1 MVLCTCGLMFSGC
14 GNSIDNLSI
23 KLTSGSLVESETQG
37 EYELT
42 LVKTQDDNNKEWSVQ
57 IAAEVEGLGAGMSSK
72 IEWSGDSRYVNIVAN
87 EDGSIATITG
97 VTSTNI
103 PTIVTAYSVEN
114 RKAQA
119 IIKVTNIVKPQ
130 SISGSKYGA
139 GELGIPLGTAFS
151 LKPEEV
157 FTFLPEDATVP
168 VYEYTI
174 NGVVVNSD
182 EEFTLSGVE
191 DGYATLTAAP
201 KNKDEFTQE
210 QLTALSYTID
220 RVRVYNPLT
229 DENTTL
235 SIMGQA
241 GDVDEITLIKNAK
254 DDKNK
259 AILNVTAPSSVEYSV
274 SSPNNVVYDERDNP
288 RGQLSVKYD
297 TRLKQFTLV
306 GLAAMD
312 EFMQVDINLTV
323 AGIKNSMVLTK
334 SFSVRIVDYPN
345 AIAVNGV
352 AGNTDVELRVFD
364 QYKAG
369 EVGTEL
375 RLNIAPDSKLYTDIT
390 VELDDEAVVD
400 MDLVGRLLINN
411 QPFTGTMSVK
421 SGTTMYLTNN
431 KGYGQ
436 LTLKVYAADTRGT
449 VDEVVRKIIIKLEQ
463 SITSM
468 EIDRANFDATTGNLI
483 LEIDEYND
491 SVSTSYRDLF
501 VRVSPE
507 NASFDTVTAVSSDT
521 SVVEIS
527 IEDYVNC
534 EILVRAKNIG
544 TATLSLVAQSGV
556 KLTVQVQVVS
566 RYKATA
572 VKLDPNMSSVMY
584 CSDLTTY
591 KLMTISNDR
600 DPVETLEMA
609 YIAKTGS
616 GNGVYLVNTF
626 YPSSAVESGMVA
638 SVEFTSGDLSIASLY
653 NTNSSIYRNVLT
665 TERAG
670 LVTFDMVVRYYK
682 LVGSNLVLEEDVVN
696 AAFTIQVFEQIT
708 SLTVNE
714 SSVELLAAVQNLG
727 AGISIGGSTSQSA
740 YDSVNSSKTLRVT
753 VNPTNSN
760 VSAANAVWSIEGN
773 TSKITLSTTKGGE
786 TVVSVKPLAGNDLRV
801 SATIIVSVTDL
812 NGVAFTQE
820 VKVIANKIQ
829 QITEVYI
836 KNYESSLKNNSLY
849 FELFKDD
856 GFTLDVTVGPASAT
870 NKNLEYIIFDA
881 DLLSKREDGENVIRM
896 SAGNGKFL
904 YFRIK
909 PRDPTSDDYSTQY
922 SCKTA
927 QLVYD
932 ESAGTYTIKPK
943 KAGYAF
949 AFIIPQDVAKV
960 KVDEITN
967 LTDQLRNVSDRAT
980 IKRLP
985 ITVADGE
992 SVYYQLYT
1000 PEDVASIGSTEAGL
1014 SKNYYVM
1021 NTIDMS
1027 PYINKQLSANSN
1039 WTWTPIGDVS
1049 SPFTG
1054 SIQSMIYNGESPT
1067 QNIVGWSLSREFN
1080 SIAAGSTVDYRN
1092 YGIFGVVTG
1101 EIKNI
1106 NIYLNTYAMKQ
1117 SIFVGSGL
1125 VQILN
1130 HYNYGLLVGRLSSR
1144 EVKIDDENTEIQ
1156 YGKIS
1161 DVTVYCGNLTYVY
1174 THKPT
1179 DPNTGVSANFGV
1191 IGMTDAGTIVN
1202 GVNATIANASIT
1214 SNDMI
1219 VNFGGIVGRNLGV
1232 IGTTDEVNTYSNSSD
1247 VVANLQVTYDTKKTS
1262 QSTLGSAVG
1271 LNLGVVGNV
1280 KSDGK
1285 LSATTKL
1292 VVIGGVVGKNTL
1304 FVDLGVEQDSAV
1316 INNVLSS
1323 VKIRS
1328 ESVDAIQGGV
1338 VGYSIGGEIAIAYY
1352 DIYDTQASLTG
1363 DNDSIGIRATG
1374 FTGGIAGQIINTA
1387 ISYAIVQSYDLDPN
1401 TYNMISTG
1409 GSMGGLVG
1417 FAQGGSIRN
1426 SFVNAGLRGNGG
1438 IIAGIL
1444 GQASYTGDGSV
1455 RTEISDVYARGYLTV
1470 NNASGYAIAGV
1481 TANSVNI
1488 ARAYVDLNNDDLTA
1502 ANGALSVENV
1512 YIVRSTATDTS
1523 GAITIIN
1530 RDEMLDKVVL
1540 ELGFGVDAWAKDSGE
1555 TPTNAGFPYLL
1566 MNGEKFVRQVPNQVI
1581 LTART
1586 FDNVLDDGR
1595 INSVLNIAGDTK
1607 KIVIMYRED
1616 AVYNLS
1622 ELFGL
1627 TTDLSL
1633 APENISINF
1642 SVNGTNVVQLLSTV
1656 NFVSTQIKLIGTGTA
1671 YIRINSSQ
1679 NLRAYDAIQICVID
1693 GYDSVGMFDEN
1704 GDSIIEDLGEG
1715 VYQRLKIKHNGSTQ
1729 AFVEYYSDGQKV
1741 SGISGGVKFVTGLKY
1756 YANSGSLITATDSN
1770 GAVITNYNISIMSWQ
1785 EGEFDGNACLY
1796 YYASNNDKIVLTAV
1810 GDDKDSAF
1818 VTLIIPYIDV
1828 QFYMLDSD
1836 KNIVSLNSYKYEIV
1850 ELNEMSFDTQ
1860 IYYGV
1865 SDIAMGVGDGTT
1877 IFSGE
1882 KLESSVTIFNDAYVD
1897 TMQLRDLLWYQLYEV
1912 DEDGNTAMVAYYD
1925 PTLPAAQ
1932 QVLTSSDIYVNFT
1945 KITYLAESNA
1955 VIINYN
1961 AELSQTMR
1969 KNLTSSKIY
1978 RIVIGAIDDN
1988 GEKITKTVS
1997 LQWTFIPQEVTHVT
2011 ISHFSDAINSGAKL
2025 TQAGD
2030 TPTNTVVAGEYGLL
2044 RITISPDYANF
2055 DSVEVTSSVVN
2066 GSPMVFDQ
2074 RVLEIT
2080 TDRTTGADVYTYTT
2094 WQQGVGNITN
2104 GLSLSRASLINGDFD
2119 GNFYVR
2125 TICLSTLE
2133 TGTQF
2138 TITVAITANGERKTY
2153 ARTLTVYKT
2162 DTLSLE
2168 GEHYSDVLGNY
2179 IVAAGTGYTSSST
2192 WTQNQ
2197 NPIEVSIGAAYYDAE
2212 ISVDTASAGQGA
2224 AIIRENGKYYLY
2236 TGNVAKDNLITVTL
2250 TAKQNIGGFT
2260 YRATRSITYE
2270 VVDFYVI
2277 TLRADEVMP
2286 TTKRFAFIDNKYYDF
2301 NLFDGIDSTNIN
2313 QISVITFDP
2322 SNITTCNKVLNLIK
2336 SLNGIG
2342 ADAYNGWKHRVVEAD
2357 GRIAFVDLEPK
2368 TDPDENWIDN
2378 NYQFLSTPNGY
2389 KMVSSGISSGNV
2401 LQFELLYYYDAGSFT
2416 LTTSAANATFGL
2428 STDYINME
2436 FYQVTSQ
2443 EHPQPIRTL
2452 NQLMS
2457 MEADIDYILLNDL
2470 TINDAWTPLNVA
2482 VKSFNGNGYS
2492 INFNA
2497 TSITPSTANPTN
2509 YGLFG
2514 TIDAAS
2520 VIKNVKIVIGA
2531 DGLAVNDDE
2540 ASKSALNFGVLAGT
2554 NNGTVYNCEV
2564 YGLNNKMAANVV
2576 VANPTVSGASHSV
2589 AGLVAVNAGG
2599 ITNSRV
2605 SYVSINAGGNVAGLV
2620 VENSGVIAGS
2630 YYSGGTITNLS
2641 ESADFA
2647 TAGLVINNAYGGIIT
2662 SSYAGGTYT
2671 VTTDGVTKLD
2681 TRESVYRTRDATIQS
2696 GVTSAGFVYT
2706 NYGTVSDCYSA
2717 VEIFST
2723 KMSGFVFT
2731 NYGSGKISRCYS
2743 TSDLSSTGAIIAS
2756 YPFIGVNSDNATQN
2770 NNYNKTDGIVN
2781 CYYYD
2786 SGFASTRLE
2795 EAKALS
2801 EADFCGTNG
2810 NSPFAEY
2817 IFSRDGE
2824 AGSEFTGVWVFV
2836 DEDNL
2841 YFTPDRFVSTLQ
2853 VKADASIDKLYTNF
2867 GPKLVSASLI
2877 ATPRMELVKSE
2888 ENSTGEI
2895 VHTYTNKYGSVF
2907 RQEDNADYFTDYS
2920 YDPIVVSNM
2929 TQFNNAFDVASD
2941 NVEKVDDV
2949 ILSDIRIVNHLTQS
2963 DLNSGVA
2970 MYSPTA
2976 KYAGILAGNGFTF
2989 NNVSLA
2995 VNNST
3000 VEYYGLIGKLCYMPS
3015 SSDDS
3020 VSHIGTIKNYSVTLS
3035 NIACSTVTYVGGLAG
3050 WVESANLYDVKVTNN
3065 YGRVVGNNIV
3075 GGIAGY
3081 VTGTSRVHTAYSN
3094 VGVTANYRANTENLY
3109 NLDLIKAH
3117 NLDVS
3122 KKVNVD
3128 TLGYA
3133 GGLFGVIDLTQFDT
3147 SNPSSSNTNEARVY
3161 NIRNDSN
3168 ASIVGKVAGGLIGG
3182 VGEYTVVYKANKT
3195 VEAGALI
3202 KGYVFAGGIVGQNNG
3217 FIKYANI
3224 TYTSEVQTL
3233 VDSARTGY
3241 KTEAYLDLFSASS
3254 NPLAIGGVVGLNIGS
3269 TNINWPGGTVQL
3281 SSSKVAVR
3289 DSTAGNAGGVV
3300 GAAYGGDIRACLA
3313 TGSVLASKTAYV
3325 GGIVG
3330 YLSDFSADNA
3340 ILVGMNNPFGEA
3352 MSAGTTVDYV
3362 VAMNNYLAED
3372 YNYYYALHTNDSKGI
3387 YGAVGGI
3394 VGYVSDSSLIY
3405 TTHSVA
3411 TNSSDPYAYLTN
3423 PTNYFVSQISNRV
3436 LALTQTAP
3444 ITSGTGYF
3452 NLYEVDDQ
3460 GAVIVN
3466 YAVGKYG
3473 TDNSINLG
3481 IGKTRAYMLQ
3491 NYDEIF
3497 AGWDKYSIDNSSGSP
3512 SIIEKDLPAIIEV
3525 STIDDLKIMYWHP
3538 EKTYVLVNDI
3548 DFQDYS
3554 VTDQKRILSPF
3565 FAIGSESSPFTGEF
3579 RGKTKSD
3586 GTLPVIKDVYII
3598 NAGASSLGFFGAIS
3612 NAKISNIVI
3621 ENIHYSTALNKNAK
3635 ANVGGL
3641 AGVATNSVVE
3651 NVTILNTDTQNSGIY
3666 TNANNVGGMFGKI
3679 RSLNDGE
3686 MIIES
3691 CYVENNLVLTDNIY
3705 SAAQQTG
3712 AFTVT
3717 LGGFAGTIEGKTTIA
3732 GAMAVGQ
3739 MTVKYSDMTSQ
3750 AMKDQNASEIEHIVG
3765 GFAGQISGDDVVESG
3780 CVTAVNITLDNVL
3793 SHTRAGGFAGVIGG
3807 TKLTKVDSHANINVN
3822 MANIT
3827 DTKVMYVGG
3836 LIGEM
3841 RSASS
3846 VSGFIAAGD
3855 IRLNGNYGVNTLNTQ
3870 AANHYVAGM
3879 VAHMGSSA
3887 RVMSGYSIVSVINDT
3902 MLTNIDMG
3910 FGSGDISGVS
3920 TTGSVKADKFYALTA
3935 TDRANIGQKSGVV
3948 KSGGDLDTAGNV
3960 FVRYQNENDYYRIR
3974 NDATKNEMF
3983 NTTYNKMYTFGSGFY
3998 KTAPIMISQNDNYT
4012 SRFDSI
4018 DGSEY
4023 RYYLQTGNITLT
4035 EQNKLYGTNTQ
4046 LSSFRGSYNGGGFT
4060 ITLPAHFDINSVSVS
4075 TANCGLFGEI
4085 VSTQSE
4091 PSMILGVVIDDVMV
4105 YANLG
4110 ESVENFGIL
4119 AGVASPHTIFANC
4132 YVAGEINLNVRGTTS
4147 IGGLVGSSGA
4157 VYIGCATDLV
4167 ANLYGDA
4174 EFKYGAI
4181 FGTANA
4187 SNANYTLIDVYSAGK
4202 INNNGSLGAV
4212 AGMIADSSA
4221 SNLFARNSYTMTEIN
4236 SVSNKTANVVY
4247 SLGAMSHNTDGI
4259 WYDGNNAINKSS
4271 DVLWETYNYRDKRG
4285 QNFVGSNYAV
4295 DSTVNYGMPTL
4306 KWLREDNLVAYTGR
4320 GVTADPYIISTATQF
4335 AWMTENA
4342 SFGTCYVLGDDI
4354 DYKLLAATSGYTT
4367 RDFRGS
4373 LDGNYNY
4380 INNLTAT
4387 LFGTVSGSVTK
4398 LGFDKVATATGVI
4411 LANNVTVQNAVSQI
4425 YVNSNSGM
4433 MVRSGYIS
4441 DSLSTGATFGSGA
4454 TNCYA
4459 GAIDNTTYSTLDSS
4473 VWVFDG
4479 AKYTLSGFLK
4489 DCATSAKPIGN
4500 FAVGNLGYDNVR
4512 TISVSSDQDFYN
4524 AMFYAGNFSGKY
4536 RIVAGSGYS
4545 TLNLNGY
4552 KLNVPSTVTE
4562 ITGITTIQNGNLS
4575 NASIEKFDT
4584 NTLTIDSCGIVGDG
4598 QSAIL
4603 GESSS
4608 KFSKVVIKNSRLIA
4622 NRAGGML
4629 LDTIDSA
4636 IDLTLNDSAIFVEAD
4651 NVDLVAGNATE
4662 AANGYKITIRNVEIY
4677 GKPMRDIVYDNRAD
4691 GSIYVDAIL
4700 GGKMM
4705 NNIINN
4711 NTANVTLDLKNM
4723 GLNGSVVAKNG
4734 GNVTLTS
4741 SGLDSDGAMFG
4752 ENTKNISLVLSET
4765 DKLTKAVA
4773 DTNSGEITI
4782 TGSNS
4787 IIESKI
4793 VTTNKAGGKIT
4804 VTLTDS
4810 VIKSPLVESNAGE
4823 LEITLNGTKGSE
4835 ISANLVNSNTGKIT
4849 ANLTN
4854 TKLNGSIATTN
4865 AASGKIDFVMSGG
4878 SNGAPAVD
4886 NNAGSVNVELENA
4899 TINSNLFNTN
4909 TGTINWNKLSGN
4921 TIKNYLI
4928 DTQNSTAI
4936 MIMKLDS
4943 GNTISH
4949 SLIRTANSNTT
4960 FELTSAVV
4968 TTYLVES
4975 NNKIMTITATNCSNL
4990 RNLVNVNNAGATIS
5004 LTATNCTITQMI
5016 SASNAGVLSVN
5027 ITGGTLD
5034 RLAVTNAATGS
5045 ITGSISGTNVKL
5057 LVGTNNGTVNVSV
5070 KGNATVSSVI
5080 TTNGAS
5086 GSATIEVSGATVS
5099 GDLVAANAGVATI
5112 NLGSNIKIA
5121 TTSANLVGVNTKTTT
5136 INVNSA
5142 LTLTGMNSFAFVGDS
5157 SGTINLN
5164 INAATSISGDTISG
5178 VVSKYSNTN
5187 TDEKAINVVLK
5198 ANYTLKGTTV
5208 SPIAGNTTGAGAFDA
5223 TKNLNYTQN
5232 GFNIIVNGTNF
5243 DPNPVTPD
5251 PNPENPDSG
5260 ETGGGGGA

>member
-1 MVLCTCGLMFSGC
+1 MSKIRYVLCGILVVLCTCGLMFSGC
-14 GNSIDNLSI
+14 GNSIDNLSV
-23 KLTSGSLVESETQG
+23 KLTAGSLVETETQG

-42 LVKTQDDNNKEWSVQ
+42 LVKSQGEDDKEWSTQ
-57 IAAEVEGLGAGMSSK
+57 ITAEVEGLGAGMSSK

-87 EDGSIATITG
+87 KDGSVATITG

-119 IIKVTNIVKPQ
+119 VIRVTNIVKPQ

-151 LKPEEV
+151 IKPNEM

-174 NGVVVNSD
+174 NGMVVNSD
-182 EEFTLSGVE
+182 EEFTLTGLE
-191 DGYATLTAAP
+191 DGYATLTAVP

-229 DENTTL
+229 NENTTL
-235 SIMGQA
+235 SLMGQA
-241 GDVDEITLIKNAK
+241 GDIDEITLIKNAK

-259 AILNVTAPSSVEYSV
+259 AILNVTAPSSIEYTV
-274 SSPNNVVYDERDNP
+274 SSPNNIVYDERNNP
-288 RGQLSVKYD
+288 RGQLSVRYD

-306 GLAAMD
+306 GLSAMD
-312 EFMQVDINLTV
+312 EFMRVDINLTV
-323 AGIKNSMVLTK
+323 AGIKNSLVLTK
-334 SFSVRIVDYPN
+334 SFVVRIVDYPN
-345 AIAVNGV
+345 SIAVNGV

-369 EVGTEL
+369 ELGTEL
-375 RLNIAPDSKLYTDIT
+375 RLNIAPDSKLYTDIS
-390 VELDDEAVVD
+390 VELDNETVAD
-400 MDLVGRLLINN
+400 MNLVSKLLINN
-411 QPFTGTMSVK
+411 QPFTGTMNVK
-421 SGTTMYLTNN
+421 SGTTLYLTNN

-436 LTLKVYAADTRGT
+436 ITLKVYAVDTRGT

-463 SITSM
+463 SITNM

-483 LEIDEYND
+483 LEIDEYNS
-491 SVSTSYRDLF
+491 SVSTNYRDLF

-507 NASFDTVTAVSSDT
+507 NASFDTVSVVSSDT
-521 SVVEIS
+521 SIVEVS

-556 KLTVQVQVVS
+556 KLTVQVRVVS

-572 VKLDPNMSSVMY
+572 ITLDPNMSSVMY
-584 CSDLTTY
+584 CADLTTY
-591 KLMTISNDR
+591 KLMTISDSI
-600 DPVETLEMA
+600 DPVKTLEMA

-616 GNGVYLVNTF
+616 GNGVYLQNTF
-626 YPSSAVESGMVA
+626 YPNSAVQSGMIA
-638 SVEFTSGDLSIASLY
+638 SVEFVSGDLSVASLY

-665 TERAG
+665 TEHAG
-670 LVTFDMVVRYYK
+670 LATFDMIVRYYK
-682 LVGSNLVLEEDVVN
+682 LEGSNLVLEEDVVN
-696 AAFTIQVFEQIT
+696 SAFTVQVFEQIT

-714 SSVELLAAVQNLG
+714 SSVELLAGVQNFG
-727 AGISIGGSTSQSA
+727 AGLPLGGGTSQSA
-740 YDSVNSSKTLRVT
+740 YDSVNGSKTLRVT

-760 VSAANAVWSIEGN
+760 VSATSAVWSIDGN

-801 SATIIVSVTDL
+801 SATVIVSVTDL
-812 NGVAFTQE
+812 NGVTFTQE

-829 QITEVYI
+829 QITDVYI
-836 KNYESSLKNNSLY
+836 KNYDSSLKNNSLY

-856 GFTLDVTVGPASAT
+856 GFTLDVSVGPASAT

-881 DLLSKREDGENVIRM
+881 ELLSGREDGENVIRM

-909 PRDPTSDDYSTQY
+909 ARDPTSADYSTQY

-927 QLVYD
+927 QLIYD

-967 LTDQLRNVSDRAT
+967 LTDQLRNVSDRST

-1027 PYINKQLSANSN
+1027 PYINKKLNADSKWA
-1039 WTWTPIGDVS
+1039 WTPIGNVS

-1054 SIQSMIYNGESPT
+1054 SIQSMVYNGESPT
-1067 QNIVGWSLSREFN
+1067 QNIVGWSLSHEFS
-1080 SIAAGSTVDYRN
+1080 SIEAGSTVDYRN

-1106 NIYLNTYAMKQ
+1106 NIYLNNYAMKQ
-1117 SIFVGSGL
+1117 SIFVGSGSS
-1125 VQILN
+1125 QILN
-1130 HYNYGLLVGRLSSR
+1130 HYNYGLLAGRLSSR
-1144 EVKIDDENTEIQ
+1144 KVKIDDENTEMQ
-1156 YGKIS
+1156 YGQIS
-1161 DVTVYCGNLTYVY
+1161 NVTVYCGNLTYIY

-1179 DPNTGVSANFGV
+1179 DPNAGVSANFGV
-1191 IGMTDAGTIVN
+1191 VGMTDAGTTVN
-1202 GVNATIANASIT
+1202 GVNATINSANIN

-1219 VNFGGIVGRNLGV
+1219 INFGGIVGRNLGV
-1232 IGTTDEVNTYSNSSD
+1232 IGTQDEVNTYSNSSD
-1247 VVANLQVTYDTKKTS
+1247 VVANLQVTYDTPKS
-1262 QSTLGSAVG
+1262 IQSTMGSAVG
-1271 LNLGVVGNV
+1271 LNLGVVRNV
-1280 KSDGK
+1280 KSSGK
-1285 LSATTKL
+1285 LSASTEQ

-1304 FVDLGVEQDSAV
+1304 FIDLGVEQASAE
-1316 INNVLSS
+1316 IKNVLSS
-1323 VKIRS
+1323 VKIRTQA
-1328 ESVDAIQGGV
+1328 DGAIQGGV
-1338 VGYSIGGEIAIAYY
+1338 VGHSTGGEITIAYY
-1352 DIYDTQASLTG
+1352 DIYNTQASTTG
-1363 DNDSIGIRATG
+1363 DNDSVGIRATG
-1374 FTGGIAGQIINTA
+1374 FTGGIAGQIINTD
-1387 ISYAIVQSYDLDPN
+1387 ISYAIVQSYDID
-1401 TYNMISTG
+1401 TSIYNMISMG
-1409 GSMGGLVG
+1409 GSMGGIVG
-1417 FAQGGSIRN
+1417 IAQGGSIRN

-1438 IIAGIL
+1438 IVAGIL
-1444 GQASYTGDGSV
+1444 GQASYNSGGATA
-1455 RTEISDVYARGYLTV
+1455 ISDVYARGYLTV
-1470 NNASGYAIAGV
+1470 DGASGYAFVGV
-1481 TANSVNI
+1481 TANSVSI
-1488 ARAYVDLNNDDLTA
+1488 ARAYVDLNNDDLSS
-1502 ANGALSVENV
+1502 ANGSLTAESV
-1512 YIVRSTATDTS
+1512 YIVRSTTS
-1523 GAITIIN
+1523 DNTGAVAIIN
-1530 RDEMLDKVVL
+1530 RDEMLGKVVL
-1540 ELGFGVDAWAKDSGE
+1540 ELGFGIDTWAKDDGE
-1555 TPTNAGFPYLL
+1555 TPTNEGFPYLL

-1581 LTART
+1581 LTTRT
-1586 FDNVLDDGR
+1586 FDNVLEDGK

-1607 KIVIMYRED
+1607 KIVIKYRED

-1633 APENISINF
+1633 APENISISF

-1656 NFVSTQIKLIGTGTA
+1656 NFVSTQIKIIGTGTA
-1671 YIRINSSQ
+1671 YIRVNSSQ

-1693 GYDSVGMFDEN
+1693 GYDSVDMFDEN
-1704 GDSIIEDLGEG
+1704 GESIIEYLGEG
-1715 VYQRLKIKHNGSTQ
+1715 IYQRLKIKHNGSTQ

-1741 SGISGGVKFVTGLKY
+1741 SGVSGGVKFITGLKY
-1756 YANSGSLITATDSN
+1756 DADSGNLVTVRDSN
-1770 GAVITNYNISIMSWQ
+1770 GEIETNYNISIMSWQ
-1785 EGEFDGNACLY
+1785 NGEFDGKDCLY

-1810 GDDKDSAF
+1810 GDDKDSVF

-1828 QFYMLDSD
+1828 QFYTLDSE
-1836 KNIVSLNSYKYEIV
+1836 KNIVSLNSYKYEITG
-1850 ELNEMSFDTQ
+1850 LNEMSFDTQ

-1912 DEDGNTAMVAYYD
+1912 DADGNTAMVAYYD
-1925 PTLPAAQ
+1925 PTLPSAQ

-1945 KITYLAESNA
+1945 KITYIAESNA

-1969 KNLTSSKIY
+1969 KNLTSNKVY

-1988 GEKITKTVS
+1988 GEKISKTVS
-1997 LQWTFIPQEVTHVT
+1997 LQWNYVPQEVTHVM

-2055 DSVEVTSSVVN
+2055 DSVEVTSSMVN

-2074 RVLEIT
+2074 RVLEVT
-2080 TDRTTGADVYTYTT
+2080 TDRTTGAVVYTYTT

-2104 GLSLSRASLINGDFD
+2104 GLTLSRASLINGDFD

-2138 TITVAITANGERKTY
+2138 TITVAITANGERKTFS
-2153 ARTLTVYKT
+2153 RTLTVYKT
-2162 DTLSLE
+2162 DTLSLS
-2168 GEHYSDVLGNY
+2168 GENYSNVLGNY

-2197 NPIEVSIGAAYYDAE
+2197 NPIEVSIGNAYYDAE
-2212 ISVDTASAGQGA
+2212 ISVDTASAGLGA
-2224 AIIRENGKYYLY
+2224 TIIRENGKYYLY

-2270 VVDFYVI
+2270 VVDFYVV

-2313 QISVITFDP
+2313 KISVITFDP
-2322 SNITTCNKVLNLIK
+2322 SNIATCNKVLNLINT
-2336 SLNGIG
+2336 LNGIG
-2342 ADAYNGWKHRVVEAD
+2342 ANAYNGWKHRVVEAD
-2357 GRIAFVDLEPK
+2357 GKIAFVDLVPK
-2368 TDPDENWIDN
+2368 NDPDDKWIDN

-2389 KMVSSGISSGNV
+2389 KMISSGISSGNV
-2401 LQFELLYYYDAGSFT
+2401 LRFELLYYYDAGSFT
-2416 LTTSAANATFGL
+2416 LTTSIANATFGL

-2482 VKSFNGNGYS
+2482 VKSFNGNGYT

-2497 TSITPSTANPTN
+2497 TSIIPNNTNPTN

-2514 TIDAAS
+2514 TIDASS
-2520 VIKNVKIVIGA
+2520 VIKNVKIVISA

-2540 ASKSALNFGVLAGT
+2540 ASKTALNFGALAGT
-2554 NNGTVYNCEV
+2554 NKGTVYNCEV
-2564 YGLNNKMAANVV
+2564 YGLNNKMATSVI

-2599 ITNSRV
+2599 ISNSRV
-2605 SYVSINAGGNVAGLV
+2605 SYVSIKAGGNVAGLV

-2641 ESADFA
+2641 ESANFA
-2647 TAGLVINNAYGGIIT
+2647 TAGLVINNAYGGTIT

-2681 TRESVYRTRDATIQS
+2681 TRDSVYKTRDATIQS

-2795 EAKALS
+2795 EAKALT

-2810 NSPFAEY
+2810 NSPFAEF

-2824 AGSEFTGVWVFV
+2824 EGSEFTGVWVFAN
-2836 DEDNL
+2836 EKNL
-2841 YFTPDRFVSTLQ
+2841 YFTPNRFVSTLQ

-2888 ENSTGEI
+2888 ENTVGEI
-2895 VHTYTNKYGSVF
+2895 VHTYVNKYGSVF

-2920 YDPIVVSNM
+2920 YDPIVISNM
-2929 TQFNNAFDVASD
+2929 TQFNNAFDVSSD

-2963 DLNSGVA
+2963 DLSGGVA
-2970 MYSPTA
+2970 MYSPIA
-2976 KYAGILAGNGFTF
+2976 KYAGILAGNGFIF

-3000 VEYYGLIGKLCYMPS
+3000 VEYYGLIGKLCYMPR
-3015 SSDDS
+3015 SSDDT

-3050 WVESANLYDVKVTNN
+3050 WVDSANLYDVKVTNN

-3094 VGVTANYRANTENLY
+3094 VGVTANYRANTESLY

-3117 NLDVS
+3117 NLDVN
-3122 KKVNVD
+3122 KKVDVE

-3133 GGLFGVIDLTQFDT
+3133 GGLFGVVDITQFDPN
-3147 SNPSSSNTNEARVY
+3147 NPSSSNANEARIY

-3168 ASIVGKVAGGLIGG
+3168 ASIVGKIAGGLIGG

-3224 TYTSEVQTL
+3224 TYSPEVQML

-3241 KTEAYLDLFSASS
+3241 KTDAYLDLFGASS
-3254 NPLAIGGVVGLNIGS
+3254 SPLAIGGVVGLNIGS

-3300 GAAYGGDIRACLA
+3300 GATYGGDIRACLA

-3352 MSAGTTVDYV
+3352 VSAGTTVDYV

-3372 YNYYYALHTNDSKGI
+3372 YNYYYALHNNDSKGI
-3387 YGAVGGI
+3387 YGAIGGI

-3436 LALTQTAP
+3436 LSLTQTAP

-3452 NLYEVDDQ
+3452 NLYEVDDE

-3466 YAVGKYG
+3466 LAVGKYG

-3525 STIDDLKIMYWHP
+3525 STIEDLKIMYWHP

-3579 RGKTKSD
+3579 RGKTKTD
-3586 GTLPVIKDVYII
+3586 GTLPIIKDVYII

-3621 ENIHYSTALNKNAK
+3621 ENIHYSTALNRNAK

-3666 TNANNVGGMFGKI
+3666 TNANNVGGMFGKV
-3679 RSLNDGE
+3679 RSLNDGK
-3686 MIIES
+3686 MIIDS

-3712 AFTVT
+3712 AFAVT

-3732 GAMAVGQ
+3732 GAMATGQ
-3739 MTVKYSDMTSQ
+3739 MLVRYTDMTSQ

-3765 GFAGQISGDDVVESG
+3765 GFAGQISGDDVVESA
-3780 CVTAVNITLDNVL
+3780 CVTSVDITLDNVL

-3822 MANIT
+3822 MAGIT
-3827 DTKVMYVGG
+3827 DTKIMYIGG

-3846 VSGFIAAGD
+3846 VSGFIVAGD

-3870 AANHYVAGM
+3870 AVNHYATGIVAY
-3879 VAHMGSSA
+3879 MGSSA
-3887 RVMSGYSIVSVINDT
+3887 RVMSGYSVASIINDS
-3902 MLTNIDMG
+3902 LFTNIDMG

-3935 TDRANIGQKSGVV
+3935 TDKAKIGQKSGVV

-3960 FVRYQNENDYYRIR
+3960 FVRFQNENDYYRIR

-3983 NTTYNKMYTFGSGFY
+3983 NTTYNKMYTFGSGLY

-4012 SRFDSI
+4012 SRFGSI

-4046 LSSFRGSYNGGGFT
+4046 LSSFCGSYNGGGFT

-4075 TANCGLFGEI
+4075 TTNCGLFGEI
-4085 VSTQSE
+4085 VSTADE
-4091 PSMILGVVIDDVMV
+4091 HSMILGVVIDDVMV

-4119 AGVASPHTIFANC
+4119 AGVASPYTIFANC
-4132 YVAGEINLNVRGTTS
+4132 YVAGEVNLNVRGSTN

-4157 VYIGCATDLV
+4157 VYVGCATDLEI
-4167 ANLYGDA
+4167 NLYGDTA
-4174 EFKYGAI
+4174 FKYGAI
-4181 FGTANA
+4181 FGTANGL
-4187 SNANYTLIDVYSAGK
+4187 NTNYTLIDVYSAGK
-4202 INNNGSLGAV
+4202 INNNGSQATV
-4212 AGMIADSSA
+4212 AGMIADSSV

-4247 SLGAMSHNTDGI
+4247 SLGTMSHNTDGI
-4259 WYDGNNAINKSS
+4259 WYDENNTINKSS
-4271 DVLWETYNYRDKRG
+4271 DALWETYNYRDKRG
-4285 QNFVGSNYAV
+4285 QNFVGANYAV

-4320 GVTADPYIISTATQF
+4320 GITADPYIINTATQF
-4335 AWMTENA
+4335 AWMAENA
-4342 SFGTCYVLGDDI
+4342 TFGTCYTLGSNI
-4354 DYKLLAATSGYTT
+4354 DYKLLVATSGYTT

-4380 INNLTAT
+4380 ILNSTAK
-4387 LFGTVSGSVTK
+4387 LFGTISGNVTK
-4398 LGFDKVATATGVI
+4398 LGFDKVATADVI
-4411 LANNVTVQNAVSQI
+4411 LANNVTTQNAVSQI
-4425 YVNSNSGM
+4425 YVKANSGM
-4433 MVRSGYIS
+4433 VVKSGFIQN
-4441 DSLSTGATFGSGA
+4441 SLSTGATFGANA

-4459 GAIDNTTYSTLDSS
+4459 GAIDNATYSTLNSD

-4489 DCATSAKPIGN
+4489 DCATSAKPFGN
-4500 FAVGNLGYDNVR
+4500 FAVGDLGYDNVR
-4512 TISVSSDQDFYN
+4512 TISVGSDQDFYN

-4536 RIVAGSGYS
+4536 RIVAEDGYS
-4545 TLNLNGY
+4545 MLNLNRY

-4562 ITGITTIQNGNLS
+4562 ITGITTIKNGNLS
-4575 NASIEKFDT
+4575 NVAIAKFNT
-4584 NTLTIDSCGIVGDG
+4584 NTLTLDSCGIAGDG

-4603 GESSS
+4603 GASSS
-4608 KFSKVVIKNSRLIA
+4608 KYNKVVVENSSLIA
-4622 NRAGGML
+4622 NREGGML

-4636 IDLTLNDSAIFVEAD
+4636 IALTLKNSAIFVVSN
-4651 NVDLVAGNATE
+4651 NVDLVAGNTTDT
-4662 AANGYKITIRNVEIY
+4662 ANGYEITIVNIEIY
-4677 GKPMRDIVYDNRAD
+4677 GKPVRDIVYDNRAD
-4691 GSIYVDAIL
+4691 GKIYVDTVL

-4705 NNIINN
+4705 NNIVNI
-4711 NTANVTLDLKNM
+4711 NTADIVIDLKNM
-4723 GLNGSVVAKNG
+4723 GLNGSIVAKNS

-4741 SGLDSDGAMFG
+4741 SGVDSDGAMFG
-4752 ENTKNISLVLSET
+4752 ENTNNISLTLSET
-4765 DKLTKAVA
+4765 DKLTQTVA
-4773 DTNSGEITI
+4773 DTNSGVITI

-4787 IIESKI
+4787 AIESKI
-4793 VTTNKAGGKIT
+4793 VTTNKDGGVISIN
-4804 VTLTDS
+4804 LTNS
-4810 VIKSPLVESNAGE
+4810 VIKSQLVDN
-4823 LEITLNGTKGSE
+4823 
-4835 ISANLVNSNTGKIT
+4835 NTGKIMT
-4849 ANLTN
+4849 NLTN
-4854 TKLNGSIATTN
+4854 TKLKGSIATTN
-4865 AASGKIDFVMSGG
+4865 ITNGRIGFVMSGG
-4878 SNGAPAVD
+4878 SIGAPIVD
-4886 NNAGSVNVELENA
+4886 SNAGTVDVELTNV
-4899 TINSNLFNTN
+4899 TLDSNLFDTN
-4909 TGTINWNKLSGN
+4909 KGTVNWNKLSGA

-4928 DTQNSTAI
+4928 NTQDSANTMSL
-4936 MIMKLDS
+4936 KLGV

-4949 SLIRTANSNTT
+4949 SLIKTANSNTS
-4960 FELTSAVV
+4960 FELTGTAV
-4968 TTYLVES
+4968 TNCLVEE
-4975 NNKIMTITATNCSNL
+4975 NNKVMTISATNCSNL
-4990 RNLVNVNNAGATIS
+4990 QNLVGVNNAGATVS
-5004 LTATNCTITQMI
+5004 LTATNSIITQLI
-5016 SASNAGVLSVN
+5016 RDSNVGVLSVE

-5034 RLAVTNAATGS
+5034 KLASENTATGS
-5045 ITGSISGTNVKL
+5045 IVGNIAGTNVKQ
-5057 LVGTNNGTVNVSV
+5057 LVATNNGTVNVSV
-5070 KGNATVSSVI
+5070 KDNATVI
-5080 TTNGAS
+5080 NAINTNGAS
-5086 GSATIEVSGATVS
+5086 GSATISVSGATVS
-5099 GDLVAANAGVATI
+5099 RDLITANTGVATI
-5112 NLGSNIKIA
+5112 NLDANVKIA
-5121 TTSANLVGVNTKTTT
+5121 TSSTNLVGSNTKTAT

-5142 LTLTGMNSFAFVGDS
+5142 LNLTGMNNFAFVGES

-5164 INAATSISGDTISG
+5164 INAETSIAGDTICG
-5178 VVSKYSNTN
+5178 VVSKYSNVNTN
-5187 TDEKAINVVLK
+5187 EKAINVTLK
-5198 ANYTLKGTTV
+5198 ANYILNGTTV
-5208 SPIAGNTTGAGAFDA
+5208 SPIAGNTAGEGAFDA
-5223 TKNLNYTQN
+5223 TQNLNYTQN
-5232 GFNIIVNGTNF
+5232 EFNIIVNGVNF
-5243 DPNPVTPD
+5243 DPNPTPPV

-5260 ETGGGGGA
+5260 ETGGEGEGGA